1 MLSTVPDLK
10 ADIVPVGY
18 RHVAALLA
26 MTNLKADRY
35 VDSSLAMTNVKADR
49 HVAGFL
55 AMTNDKADR
64 HVAALLAM
72 TNLKADIV
80 PVGYRHV
87 AALLA
92 MTRKPISE
100 AYQAACSIISSTH
113 PTKNRGT
120 HD

>member
-64 HVAALLAM
+64 HVAGFLAM
-72 TNLKADIV
+72 TNVRQTLCPLGIATSL
-80 PVGYRHV
+80 R
-87 AALLA
+87 
-92 MTRKPISE
+92 
-100 AYQAACSIISSTH
+100 SS
-113 PTKNRGT
+113 R
-120 HD
+120 